1 MIRRFFS
8 YFTKG
13 VALDLGTANTLVYV
27 QGKGI
32 VLNEPSVVALE
43 VTPNGGAPRVLAV
56 GQEAKQMVGRTPGTI
71 RAVRPLKDG
80 VIADFAVAEEMIKYF
95 VRKVCSG
102 FLFARPELVICVPSN
117 ATAIE
122 RKAIQESAE
131 SAGAFRVYLIE
142 ESMAAAIGANLP
154 VTEPNGSMVVDIGG
168 GTAEVAVISLG
179 GIVHAVSVRM
189 GGDKMDEA
197 IIQYIR
203 RTHNL
208 LIGEATAEKI
218 KKEIGS
224 ASINTRLSKTM
235 TVKGRDLLHG
245 IPKQIVVSSRD
256 IAESLHEPVVS
267 IVDAVKTTLENTPPE
282 LTSDIADRG
291 IMLTGGGALLR
302 ELDVVL
308 RNEAHLPVT
317 IAEDPLRCVAVGTGH
332 ALEHLRELKNSALR
346 KM

>member
-1 MIRRFFS
+1 MIRRLFS

-32 VLNEPSVVALE
+32 VMNEPSVVALE
-43 VTPNGGAPRVLAV
+43 TTQGGTPRVLAV
-56 GQEAKQMVGRTPGTI
+56 GQEAKQMVGRTPGSI
-71 RAVRPLKDG
+71 KAVRPLKDG
-80 VIADFAVAEEMIKYF
+80 VIADFAVAEEMIKFF

-131 SAGAFRVYLIE
+131 SAGAFRVFLIE

-154 VTEPNGSMVVDIGG
+154 VTEPHGSMVVDIGG
-168 GTAEVAVISLG
+168 GTTEVAVISLG
-179 GIVHAVSVRM
+179 GIVHAVSVRV

-208 LIGEATAEKI
+208 LIGEATAERI

-224 ASINTRLSKTM
+224 ASIHTKINKTL
-235 TVKGRDLLHG
+235 TVKGRDMLHG
-245 IPKQIVVSSRD
+245 IPKQVVISARD
-256 IAESLHEPVVS
+256 VAESLSESVNA
-267 IVDAVKTTLENTPPE
+267 IVDAVKSTLESTPPE
-282 LTSDIADRG
+282 LASDIADRG
-291 IMLTGGGALLR
+291 IMITGGGALLR

-317 IAEDPLRCVAVGTGH
+317 IAEDPLKCVAVGTGH
-332 ALEHLRELKNSALR
+332 ALEHLRDLKNTALS

>member
-43 VTPNGGAPRVLAV
+43 NTPNGGSPRVLAV

-179 GIVHAVSVRM
+179 GIVHAVSVRV

-203 RTHNL
+203 RSHNL
-208 LIGEATAEKI
+208 LIGEATAERI

-224 ASINTRLSKTM
+224 ASLNTRLNKTM

-282 LTSDIADRG
+282 LTSDLADRG

-332 ALEHLRELKNSALR
+332 ALEHLKELKNSALR
-346 KM
+346 KT